1 MSDMKR
7 DIDIETEEKQI
18 ADDSTFV
25 RDLFEQDGVEAPEA
39 LSAENMKLKLEEVK
53 PGQTE
58 NAICEAGNDSRDFDE
73 KAQDAQSGHS
83 KATGQKKYVWRK
95 YIGFAA
101 AAAACLLLVMT
112 PVMNSLRA
120 PGKTTDGASSAKG
133 LETFSSYSEIEQVL
147 ETVTGSYVLDYD
159 IEGESG
165 ILMKN
170 GEAADGNAVQE
181 AAPGSSVYSAEKSM
195 QAPGGQGSGHS
206 DTYIQVAGVDEAD
219 RVKVDDRYIY
229 FISSSYDRICIR
241 KADHGKT
248 EKASVIK
255 AGKYETFTDLFLK
268 ENKLIVISEVVKSY
282 GSVRTAVTVYD
293 ITDRKAPEEVSVY
306 IQTGTPVSQRMVG
319 DIVYLVTDQYT
330 YNKEIPVCGTEDS
343 PKKLKPGEIAC
354 VPNLTQPEYTV
365 IGAVDT
371 SSGKELSHV
380 TKAVLGGSQDI
391 YANGDNLYVAGT
403 TYISDEDDAAGE
415 KEISSDADSKVIRKW
430 MPFYLY
436 PDREEATMLIKVRM
450 NDGKIKIG
458 KAATVEGTIDDQF
471 SMDER
476 DGTFRI
482 ATTSSDVKGREINNL
497 FVLDKDLKTLGSVT
511 GFAKGESIKAVR
523 YVKDKAYV
531 ITYEETDPLFI
542 IDLSDSRKPVIEGE
556 VKISGF
562 STLLVPIDEDT
573 MLGIGYST
581 EDGGDDIG
589 MEVTNGLKFAL
600 FDVSDPSKP
609 KVADSKTLKDV
620 YSDVQEDHKALVR
633 IPGENSFLVPG
644 YKEENNSEDFDAE
657 AGTDAEEDESD
668 EESEDWEEDVLETDD
683 YYHLSGRVYSVSA
696 KGGKLTVGGKYK
708 TDEAVSR
715 CPVIDGYIYAIRE
728 DDKVVSFKL

>member
-18 ADDSTFV
+18 ADDSAFV

-39 LSAENMKLKLEEVK
+39 LSAENMKLQLEEVK

-73 KAQDAQSGHS
+73 KTQDAQSGHS

-112 PVMNSLRA
+112 PVINSLRA

-170 GEAADGNAVQE
+170 GEAADGSAVQE

-268 ENKLIVISEVVKSY
+268 ENKLIVISEVVKNY

-293 ITDRKAPEEVSVY
+293 ITDRKAPEEASVY

-319 DIVYLVTDQYT
+319 DIVYLVTDQYA

-403 TYISDEDDAAGE
+403 TYISDEDEAAGE

-482 ATTSSDVKGREINNL
+482 ATTSSDIKGREINNL

-633 IPGENSFLVPG
+633 IPEENSFLVPG
-644 YKEENNSEDFDAE
+644 YKEENNSEDSDAE
-657 AGTDAEEDESD
+657 VVTEAEEESD

-696 KGGKLTVGGKYK
+696 KDGKLTVGGKYK

>member
-1 MSDMKR
+1 MGFTLSSSVMAEETMESYEQSGM
-7 DIDIETEEKQI
+7 DI
-18 ADDSTFV
+18 
-25 RDLFEQDGVEAPEA
+25 A
-39 LSAENMKLKLEEVK
+39 LS
-53 PGQTE
+53 
-58 NAICEAGNDSRDFDE
+58 
-73 KAQDAQSGHS
+73 
-83 KATGQKKYVWRK
+83 
-95 YIGFAA
+95 
-101 AAAACLLLVMT
+101 
-112 PVMNSLRA
+112 SLME
-120 PGKTTDGASSAKG
+120 GTKG
-133 LETFSSYSEIEQVL
+133 MVFP
-147 ETVTGSYVLDYD
+147 
-159 IEGESG
+159 ES
-165 ILMKN
+165 
-170 GEAADGNAVQE
+170 V
-181 AAPGSSVYSAEKSM
+181 
-195 QAPGGQGSGHS
+195 
-206 DTYIQVAGVDEAD
+206 
-219 RVKVDDRYIY
+219 
-229 FISSSYDRICIR
+229 
-241 KADHGKT
+241 
-248 EKASVIK
+248 
-255 AGKYETFTDLFLK
+255 
-268 ENKLIVISEVVKSY
+268 
-282 GSVRTAVTVYD
+282 
-293 ITDRKAPEEVSVY
+293 
-306 IQTGTPVSQRMVG
+306 
-319 DIVYLVTDQYT
+319 
-330 YNKEIPVCGTEDS
+330 
-343 PKKLKPGEIAC
+343 
-354 VPNLTQPEYTV
+354 
-365 IGAVDT
+365 GAVDAGHHT
-371 SSGKELSHV
+371 YMTAFTYLAWPAEEV
-380 TKAVLGGSQDI
+380 DWM
-391 YANGDNLYVAGT
+391 NL
-403 TYISDEDDAAGE
+403 SDEDEAAGE
-415 KEISSDADSKVIRKW
+415 KEISSDADSKVVRKW

-542 IDLSDSRKPVIEGE
+542 IDLSDSSKPVIEGE

-562 STLLVPIDEDT
+562 STLLVPINEDT

-600 FDVSDPSKP
+600 FDVSNPSKP

-644 YKEENNSEDFDAE
+644 YKEENNSEDSDAE
-657 AGTDAEEDESD
+657 AETDAEEDESD
-668 EESEDWEEDVLETDD
+668 EEAEDWEEEVLETED

-696 KGGKLTVGGKYK
+696 KGGKLTVGGKCK

>member
-18 ADDSTFV
+18 ADDSAFV

-53 PGQTE
+53 PGQIE
-58 NAICEAGNDSRDFDE
+58 NAVCEAGNDSRDFDE

-83 KATGQKKYVWRK
+83 RTTGQKKYVWRK

-112 PVMNSLRA
+112 PVMNSLLTQKKSA
-120 PGKTTDGASSAKG
+120 DSSVPANG

-159 IEGESG
+159 IEGENG

-170 GEAADGNAVQE
+170 GEAADGSTVQE

-195 QAPGGQGSGHS
+195 QAPGGQRSGHS

-229 FISSSYDRICIR
+229 FISSSYDRVCIR

-248 EKASVIK
+248 ENASVIK

-268 ENKLIVISEVVKSY
+268 GNKLIVISEVVKSY

-293 ITDRKAPEEVSVY
+293 ITDRKAPEEESVY

-319 DIVYLVTDQYT
+319 DIVYLVTDQYA

-415 KEISSDADSKVIRKW
+415 KEISSDADSKVVRKW

-542 IDLSDSRKPVIEGE
+542 IDLSDSSKPVIEGE

-562 STLLVPIDEDT
+562 STLLVPINEDT

-644 YKEENNSEDFDAE
+644 YKEENNSEDSDAE
-657 AGTDAEEDESD
+657 TVTDVEEEAG

-696 KGGKLTVGGKYK
+696 KDGKLTVGGKYK

>member
-18 ADDSTFV
+18 ADDSAFV

-39 LSAENMKLKLEEVK
+39 LSAENMKLKLE
-53 PGQTE
+53 
-58 NAICEAGNDSRDFDE
+58 
-73 KAQDAQSGHS
+73 GHS
-83 KATGQKKYVWRK
+83 KTTGQKKYVWRK

-112 PVMNSLRA
+112 PVMNSLLTPKKSA
-120 PGKTTDGASSAKG
+120 DSSVPANG

-159 IEGESG
+159 IEGENG

-170 GEAADGNAVQE
+170 GEAADGSTVQE
-181 AAPGSSVYSAEKSM
+181 TAPGSSVYSAEKSM

-293 ITDRKAPEEVSVY
+293 ITDRKAPEEESVY

-319 DIVYLVTDQYT
+319 DIVYLVTDQYA

-609 KVADSKTLKDV
+609 TVADSKTLENV